1 MILSEPRD
9 LSREQA
15 NRHLAR
21 TEATLEFRLTESAHW
36 MAASG
41 GPIDEMDAS
50 LASVETLWNW
60 TQTFA
65 TSAAAEM
72 IPEQWRT
79 DYSLAFGF
87 VPEVQY
93 RRTLYVAQAWQSYV
107 FSVLHRLDPSTR
119 IDLYRWAGTDHHYYN
134 DLVYRAE
141 FISDLAPSL
150 RHLQIWVADGVNRPE
165 RVDLTKFMAWFST
178 QFAEWIALAGDDP
191 RGLSILAPLVER
203 PLSDFDP
210 LRNPPEFV
218 SEPRV
223 APQKSA
229 PALAQLEE
237 DEFMIAPRDFDPDD
251 LAAGQ
256 PLDSEVVHQALL
268 EMDASLGG
276 GGTITDPAEWFS
288 VEQADVTLGTVAGA
302 TIFIA
307 DGAVRGVGFEI
318 GEITEKEWRTL
329 SKQMRALAKSLGVHF
344 APDQD
349 ESWKAN
355 Q

>member
-1 MILSEPRD
+1 MILIKPRD

-15 NRHLAR
+15 KRHLAHAENTR
-21 TEATLEFRLTESAHW
+21 EFRLTELAHW

-41 GPIDEMDAS
+41 GPIDEMDGS
-50 LASVETLWNW
+50 LASVEPLWRW
-60 TQTFA
+60 VQTFPESDEA
-65 TSAAAEM
+65 NLIPAE
-72 IPEQWRT
+72 WRT
-79 DYSLAFGF
+79 DESIGFGF
-87 VPEVQY
+87 IPKVKY
-93 RRTLYVAQAWQSYV
+93 RRRQYIAQALPSYILE
-107 FSVLHRLDPSTR
+107 VLRRLEPSTHFS
-119 IDLYRWAGTDHHYYN
+119 LYNWGGKNHAHFNT
-134 DLVYRAE
+134 LVYRAD
-141 FISDLAPSL
+141 FAPTPKLNSL
-150 RHLQIWVADGVNRPE
+150 DMWAATGMFHGK
-165 RVDLTKFMAWFST
+165 RVSFEKFFSWFST
-178 QFAEWIALAGDDP
+178 EFGDWTALARDDP
-191 RGLSILAPLVER
+191 RGASILAPLVTR
-203 PLSDFDP
+203 PLSDFDS

-223 APQKSA
+223 APDKSA

-237 DEFMIAPRDFDPDD
+237 DEFMIAPRDYDPDD
-251 LAAGQ
+251 LAVGQ
-256 PLDSEVVHQALL
+256 PLDSEVVHHALL

-276 GGTITDPAEWFS
+276 GGTITEPAVWLS
-288 VEQADVTLGTVAGA
+288 AAHADLALGSVAGA